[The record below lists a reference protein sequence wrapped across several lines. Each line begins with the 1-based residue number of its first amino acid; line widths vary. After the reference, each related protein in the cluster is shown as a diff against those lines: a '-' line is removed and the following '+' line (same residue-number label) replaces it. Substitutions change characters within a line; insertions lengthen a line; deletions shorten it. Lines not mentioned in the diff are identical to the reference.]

1 MSTPAVSVDS
11 TPALSEGQRLMYTFI
26 APSKTMADLR
36 RNASWW
42 IPWLL
47 ISVASLAFVFALDKK
62 IGWGQVIETQIQSN
76 PKAAERLERLA
87 PEQRAK
93 IAKQQEAGARY
104 VSYAAPVTNL
114 LLLSVV
120 SGVLV
125 GLFNFGFGA
134 RFTFRQ
140 MMSISAYSF
149 LPIILSTLLSILV
162 VWFVDPES
170 FDVKFPIASSIGYFI
185 PASMPFWK
193 ALLGAVDVF
202 TLWTMFLLAVGVSQ
216 MSKVKKGT
224 AFAAIFGVFLLLKL
238 AGAAVGSM

>member
-1 MSTPAVSVDS
+1 MSVESA
-11 TPALSEGQRLMYTFI
+11 PALGEGQRLLYTFT

-42 IPWLL
+42 VPWLL
-47 ISVASLAFVFALDKK
+47 VSVASLAFVFALDKK

-76 PKAAERLERLA
+76 PKAAERLEKLA

-93 IAKQQEAGARY
+93 IAKQQEMGARY
-104 VSYAAPVTNL
+104 VSYAAPITNL

-120 SGVLV
+120 AGVLV
-125 GLFNFGFGA
+125 GVFNFGFGA

-140 MMSISAYSF
+140 MMGISAYSF
-149 LPIILSTLLSILV
+149 LPMILSTLLSILV

-185 PASMPFWK
+185 PATMPFWK
-193 ALLGAVDVF
+193 TLLGAVDVF

-216 MSKVKKGT
+216 LSKVKKGT
-224 AFAAIFGVFLLLKL
+224 AFAAIFGVFLVLKL
-238 AGAAVGSM
+238 VGAALSSM